1 MSRIDPAASRVRRE
15 TTLLIRVPSRD
26 LRVVFDA
33 GVGVSREEAQRL
45 PESSELS
52 PGSWDLTGADGP
64 ETTESHLGRIEARR
78 HPAITSL
85 TKLLIPQRSSV
96 GRFIDPPRGFR
107 QITAAIWEGRR
118 RH

>member
-1 MSRIDPAASRVRRE
+1 MAPCVLRTFAMAPGISPA
-15 TTLLIRVPSRD
+15 
-26 LRVVFDA
+26 
-33 GVGVSREEAQRL
+33 Q
-45 PESSELS
+45 
-52 PGSWDLTGADGP
+52 
-64 ETTESHLGRIEARR
+64 ESHLGRIEARR

-107 QITAAIWEGRR
+107 QITAAIRGGRG